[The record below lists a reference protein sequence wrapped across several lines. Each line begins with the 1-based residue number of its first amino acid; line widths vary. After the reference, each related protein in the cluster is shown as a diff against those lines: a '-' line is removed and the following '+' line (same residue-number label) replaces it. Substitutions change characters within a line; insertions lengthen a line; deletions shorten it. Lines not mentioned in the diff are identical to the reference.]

1 MYNAAID
8 RYEWNKLQGKNRY
21 VAQLHSR
28 SSRSGLC
35 TEPPWSGGVCTQANL
50 IQVYFIHAYLFN
62 CNKIPQISNPERK
75 MEKKVRNNISKRPG
89 EMCSGER
96 SKAFEFT
103 GVISEIENKVATI
116 TTLCIRDETNK
127 WIQFRNICS
136 IYFQYWCQHF
146 S

>member
-1 MYNAAID
+1 MLQSTDMSGINYKARIVMSHNCTHD
-8 RYEWNKLQGKNRY
+8 RLVLACVQ
-21 VAQLHSR
+21 S
-28 SSRSGLC
+28 
-35 TEPPWSGGVCTQANL
+35 PPGAGGGGVCTQANL
-50 IQVYFIHAYLFN
+50 IQVYFIHAYLVN

-127 WIQFRNICS
+127 WIQFRNIGS